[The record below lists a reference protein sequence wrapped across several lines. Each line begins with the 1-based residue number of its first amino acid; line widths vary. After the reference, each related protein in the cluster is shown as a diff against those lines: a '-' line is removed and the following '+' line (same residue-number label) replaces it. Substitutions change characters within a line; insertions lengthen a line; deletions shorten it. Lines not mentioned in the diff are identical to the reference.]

1 MRFYDEICESVVL
14 GLIERCGLVNVMTS
28 MNPDDP
34 PPPTRCDS
42 KRRVDFIFATSGI
55 HKNIIRYG
63 MLPKDSIFYSDNCA
77 LYIDIAVKP
86 QFSMDSLCPKF
97 IVNFSVEILQ
107 LFQNTRTVFKKNW
120 HITPSLN
127 TLML

>member
-86 QFSMDSLCPKF
+86 QFSMDSNRVVPQVHRKLQCRNPT
-97 IVNFSVEILQ
+97 IVSEYKDCL
-107 LFQNTRTVFKKNW
+107 
-120 HITPSLN
+120 
-127 TLML
+127 